1 MTQPAAKMFYE
12 FSEFRLDIQQ
22 RLLSAGADGR
32 PIPLPPKAF
41 ETLLYFVERRGEL
54 LDKNT
59 LMKAVWPNVIVEEN
73 SLNQNISVIRRALG
87 ESPSQHRFIVT
98 EPGRG
103 YRFVADVRVVS
114 HAGRSEPAAPTAVAS
129 GPATRSPATATAA
142 QRKSIAVLPF
152 ANLTGDPS
160 KEYFGDGMSEELLH
174 RLARIPGL
182 KVPSR
187 TSSFAYKGRNMDV
200 RQIARDLDVGVVLE
214 GSVRSAGDRIRV
226 TAQLID
232 GQNGFHLWSQ
242 NYDRE
247 FGDLFALQDELAH
260 AIINTLR
267 ITLDGQ
273 VNAAVVVGAAL
284 HEPPT
289 RDLEAYRLYLQA
301 MSMQMIGAPSSVVP
315 RTVALLEQAIARDPG
330 FSRAHNALASLRAMA
345 IVLSV
350 PLPGTLADTERE
362 ILRGTARDPSLG
374 SMHAALGIIYA
385 AQGKWISAEERFL
398 EAFARDEQD
407 PSTHQS
413 YGMLLLGSLGFARR
427 YLESVLEAHR
437 LAPVWLGG
445 VINIVVAHAIL
456 DQDDEARKYAELC
469 IDLGLARNSVPLA
482 DVLSQLELR
491 GGRHEAAGELMV
503 AALPAG
509 LAADG
514 GAETVSG
521 LFQVLRDGA
530 GGGAEIAALDALR
543 DRMASTEIPHIMHRR
558 FMVWYTMLGALDQ
571 AFDMANQSLDHFAR
585 SGSIGMAWALL
596 WLNEMLPFRQD
607 PRFQSICRRMGMFE
621 YWNKHG
627 APDNCELRGDQLI
640 CR

>member
-1 MTQPAAKMFYE
+1 MFYE

-22 RLLSAGADGR
+22 RLLSAGAEER
-32 PIPLPPKAF
+32 PVPLPPKAF

-54 LDKNT
+54 LDKAT
-59 LMKAVWPNVIVEEN
+59 LMKAVWPNVVVEEN

-87 ESPSQHRFIVT
+87 ENPTQHRFIVT

-114 HAGRSEPAAPTAVAS
+114 HAERSQPGERVIAASTNGSPAA
-129 GPATRSPATATAA
+129 SPAPGAAATPAP
-142 QRKSIAVLPF
+142 RKSIAVLAF

-187 TSSFAYKGRNMDV
+187 TSSFAYKGRNIDV
-200 RQIARDLDVGVVLE
+200 RQIARDLDVGAVLE

-247 FGDLFALQDELAH
+247 FGDLFALQDELAQ
-260 AIINTLR
+260 AIVNTLR

-273 VNAAVVVGAAL
+273 ANAAQVVGTGL

-289 RDLEAYRLYLQA
+289 HDLEAYRFYLQA
-301 MSMQMIGAPSSVVP
+301 MSMQMVVAPSVMVP
-315 RTVALLEQAIARDPG
+315 RAAAMLEKAIARDPG

-345 IVLSV
+345 VVLSV
-350 PLPGTLADTERE
+350 PLAGTLADAERE
-362 ILRGTARDPSLG
+362 ILRGLARDPG
-374 SMHAALGIIYA
+374 RGATHAALGTIYA
-385 AQGKWISAEERFL
+385 AQGKWISADERFL
-398 EAFARDEQD
+398 DALARDEQD
-407 PSTHQS
+407 PSTQQS
-413 YGMLLLGSLGFARR
+413 YGMLLLGSLGFAQR
-427 YLESVLEAHR
+427 YLKSALEAHR

-445 VINIVVAHAIL
+445 LINVTVAYALL
-456 DQDDEARKYAELC
+456 DHHDEARKFAELG
-469 IDLGLARNSVPLA
+469 IELGMARTMVPIA
-482 DVLSQLELR
+482 DVLSQLAVR
-491 GGRHEAAGELMV
+491 GGRYEEAAELMIS
-503 AALPAG
+503 ALPPG
-509 LAADG
+509 MTADG
-514 GAETVSG
+514 GVETVSR

-530 GGGAEIAALDALR
+530 AARAEIDALDALR
-543 DRMASTEIPHIMHRR
+543 DRIALSEIPHIMHRR

-571 AFDMANQSLDHFAR
+571 AFEVANESLDVLAQ
-585 SGSIGMAWALL
+585 SGAIGTAWALL
-596 WLNEMLPFRQD
+596 WLREMLPFRQD
-607 PRFQSICRRMGMFE
+607 PRFQSMCERMGMFE
-621 YWNKHG
+621 YWNRRG
-627 APDNCELRGDQLI
+627 APDNCELRGGKLI
-640 CR
+640 CH